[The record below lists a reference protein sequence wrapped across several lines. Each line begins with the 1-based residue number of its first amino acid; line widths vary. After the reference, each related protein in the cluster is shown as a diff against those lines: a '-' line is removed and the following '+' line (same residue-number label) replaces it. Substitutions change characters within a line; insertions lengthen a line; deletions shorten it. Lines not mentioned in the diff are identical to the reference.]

1 MSKSTLELLGNNE
14 VKITFTI
21 SSENFEKGIQKAY
34 LDNRSKVD
42 IQGFRKGKAP
52 RQIVEKMYGA
62 EFYHEDGL
70 NNALPEAY
78 GKAIEE
84 HELNIVS
91 RPNINVVSSTKE
103 DGVVV
108 EATVFVK
115 PEVTVKDYKGVEI
128 EKVEEKILA
137 KDVNKKLEEEAE
149 KNSRT
154 EEVKRGVK
162 VKDIVN
168 LNFEGFVDGEAFE
181 GGKGENFDLTIG
193 SNTFIDTF
201 EDQLVGLKAGEEKEV
216 NVTFPKDYGQAN
228 LANKKAMFK
237 VKINTVK
244 TKTLPKI
251 DDEFAKD
258 FSEFETI
265 KEYKASIKKELQ
277 VARKE
282 TAKRERENKI
292 VEKLI
297 EKTKFDI
304 PEAMIENQVD
314 NHIRDYAQQLKSQGL
329 ELEMY
334 LEYMGQTI
342 ESLREV
348 YKVDAEKQ
356 VRGRLILEAISKAEN
371 FEIKEEEVDKE
382 LTRISE
388 VYKMPIENLKKAMR
402 PEDIEGLKADLKTQ
416 KALELLVSTVKE
428 I

>member
-34 LDNRSKVD
+34 LDNRSRVD

-70 NNALPEAY
+70 NNVLPEAY

-277 VARKE
+277 VAKKE